1 MCGKLE
7 GICSGNYEKYVENAI
22 IKEKSWNRA
31 CTRNYS
37 DALLLE

>member
-22 IKEKSWNRA
+22 IKEKS
-31 CTRNYS
+31 
-37 DALLLE
+37 